1 MGFCINCGQQHQ
13 DGIRFCR
20 FCGNQ
25 QPGEQLLARLRS
37 EAEQIHYQR
46 LSAGQNQNQNQN
58 NTMSRVQNTR
68 QQADLAA
75 QQRQQNQQFRQPR
88 W

>member
-46 LSAGQNQNQNQN
+46 LSAGQNQNQD

-75 QQRQQNQQFRQPR
+75 QQRQQNQQYRQPR

>member
-46 LSAGQNQNQNQN
+46 LSAGQHQNQN

-75 QQRQQNQQFRQPR
+75 QQRQQNQQYRQPR

>member
-46 LSAGQNQNQNQN
+46 LSAGQNQNQN

-68 QQADLAA
+68 QQADIAA
-75 QQRQQNQQFRQPR
+75 QQRNQNQQFRQPR

>member
-46 LSAGQNQNQNQN
+46 LSAGQPQNQN
-58 NTMSRVQNTR
+58 NTMARVQEMR
-68 QQADLAA
+68 QQADIAA
-75 QQRQQNQQFRQPR
+75 QQRHQNQQFRQPR

>member
-1 MGFCINCGQQHQ
+1 MGFCISCGQQHQ

-25 QPGEQLLARLRS
+25 QPGEQLLARLRQ
-37 EAEQIHYQR
+37 EAEQIRYLR
-46 LSAGQNQNQNQN
+46 LQAQVLAQQQQQQQQQQQYAQNQYN
-58 NTMSRVQNTR
+58 
-68 QQADLAA
+68 
-75 QQRQQNQQFRQPR
+75 QQRR

>member
-46 LSAGQNQNQNQN
+46 LSAGQHQNQN
-58 NTMSRVQNTR
+58 NTMSRVQEMR

>member
-46 LSAGQNQNQNQN
+46 LSAGQNQNQD
-58 NTMSRVQNTR
+58 NTMARVQNTR
-68 QQADLAA
+68 QQADIAA
-75 QQRQQNQQFRQPR
+75 QQRQQNQQSRQPR

>member
-46 LSAGQNQNQNQN
+46 LSAGQNKNQD

-68 QQADLAA
+68 QQADVAA

>member
-1 MGFCINCGQQHQ
+1 MGFCISCGQQHQ

-20 FCGNQ
+20 YCGNQ

-46 LSAGQNQNQNQN
+46 LAASQNQN
-58 NTMSRVQNTR
+58 
-68 QQADLAA
+68 
-75 QQRQQNQQFRQPR
+75 QNQQFRQPR

>member
-25 QPGEQLLARLRS
+25 QPGYQLLARLRS

-46 LSAGQNQNQNQN
+46 LSAGQHQNQN
-58 NTMSRVQNTR
+58 NTMSRVQEMR

>member
-1 MGFCINCGQQHQ
+1 MGFCISCGQQHQ

-25 QPGEQLLARLRS
+25 QPGEQLLARLLQ
-37 EAEQIHYQR
+37 EAEHIYYLR
-46 LSAGQNQNQNQN
+46 LQAQALAQQQQQLQQQQQQQQYSQNQYNQ
-58 NTMSRVQNTR
+58 
-68 QQADLAA
+68 
-75 QQRQQNQQFRQPR
+75 QPR

>member
-46 LSAGQNQNQNQN
+46 LSAGQNQNQD
-58 NTMSRVQNTR
+58 NTMARVQNTR

>member
-46 LSAGQNQNQNQN
+46 HSAGQPQNQE
-58 NTMSRVQNTR
+58 NTMARLQAMR
-68 QQADLAA
+68 QQADIAA
-75 QQRQQNQQFRQPR
+75 QQRYQNQQFRQPR

>member
-46 LSAGQNQNQNQN
+46 LSAGQNQNQD

-68 QQADLAA
+68 QQADVAA

>member
-46 LSAGQNQNQNQN
+46 LSAGQPQNQE
-58 NTMSRVQNTR
+58 NTMARLQAMR
-68 QQADLAA
+68 QQADMAA
-75 QQRQQNQQFRQPR
+75 QQRYQNQQFRQPR

>member
-1 MGFCINCGQQHQ
+1 MGFCISCGQQHQ

-25 QPGEQLLARLRS
+25 QPGEQLLARLRQ
-37 EAEQIHYQR
+37 EAEQIRYVR
-46 LSAGQNQNQNQN
+46 LQAQILAQQQQQQQQQQQYAQNQYN
-58 NTMSRVQNTR
+58 
-68 QQADLAA
+68 
-75 QQRQQNQQFRQPR
+75 QQRR

>member
-46 LSAGQNQNQNQN
+46 LSAGQPQNQN

-68 QQADLAA
+68 QQADIAA

>member
-1 MGFCINCGQQHQ
+1 MGFCISCGQQHQ

-20 FCGNQ
+20 YCGNQ

-46 LSAGQNQNQNQN
+46 LAASQNQNQNQN
-58 NTMSRVQNTR
+58 
-68 QQADLAA
+68 
-75 QQRQQNQQFRQPR
+75 QNQQFRQPR

>member
-46 LSAGQNQNQNQN
+46 LSAGQNQNQD

>member
-46 LSAGQNQNQNQN
+46 LMASQANNQ
-58 NTMSRVQNTR
+58 M
-68 QQADLAA
+68 
-75 QQRQQNQQFRQPR
+75 QRQQPLPQQTNNPNQQRFQNQQSGQPR